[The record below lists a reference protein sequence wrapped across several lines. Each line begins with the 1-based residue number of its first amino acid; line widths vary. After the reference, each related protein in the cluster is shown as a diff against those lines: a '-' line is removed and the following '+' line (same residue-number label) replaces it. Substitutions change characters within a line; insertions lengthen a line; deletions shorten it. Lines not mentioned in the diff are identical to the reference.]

1 MIIDKKIIMMEEKNE
16 EIGVEKNEE
25 VMDIIERVRES
36 GIGVIMIRNK
46 MEDVSDV
53 EERIVVMRIG

>member
-46 MEDVSDV
+46 MEDVSDEDWV
-53 EERIVVMRIG
+53 K